1 MTGEEC
7 KKVSKINEHIPKR
20 QAKSDNKAKECVK
33 SRKEDYLQPQGES
46 MLDSTSDKKKPKP
59 YRKGWSD

>member
-33 SRKEDYLQPQGES
+33 SRKEDYL
-46 MLDSTSDKKKPKP
+46 
-59 YRKGWSD
+59 

>member
-20 QAKSDNKAKECVK
+20 QAKSDNKAKECVNL
-33 SRKEDYLQPQGES
+33 R
-46 MLDSTSDKKKPKP
+46 KKKVSKVLG
-59 YRKGWSD
+59 RKCAKLNE